1 MSRSCNKRGFN
12 GDWVKREG
20 NEVQERLP
28 KDFSRTPL
36 YFDQVPEIMGGVGYL
51 HTLNSLAGLRQT
63 RGESPSF
70 P

>member
-1 MSRSCNKRGFN
+1 MSRSCNKGALN

-36 YFDQVPEIMGGVGYL
+36 YFDQVPEIMSGVGYL
-51 HTLNSLAGLRQT
+51 HNLNSLPDLRQI